1 MSRPRGPLRS
11 VAPASPAS
19 TGDPVTKTDPTA
31 GPADLAPPPRDADAR
46 AVVTIRLLA
55 ADAVQAAGS
64 GHPGLPM
71 GAAAPAYVLWSRFL
85 RHDPGRPDWPGRDR
99 FVLSAGHGSML
110 LYALLHLSGYDLPM
124 SELRA
129 FRQWG
134 SATPGHPEHGHTPGV
149 ETTTGPLGQGLG
161 NAVGMALAERMLAAR
176 YNVFGLPPLVDHR
189 TFVLAS
195 DGDLME
201 GVSHEAASL
210 AGHLRLGRLIVLY
223 DDNRIT
229 IDGDTALSCSDDV
242 AGRFAAYGW
251 HVQRVADG
259 NDLDAVDA
267 ALRAAVS
274 EQGRPSLIA
283 VRTHI
288 GYGSP
293 GRQDSPDAHGAPLGA
308 DELARTK
315 ARFGWPADRAFHVPA
330 DVRRRFR
337 ELAARGAD
345 QRREWE
351 GRLAALRAAAAGL
364 AAEWDRTQ
372 AGWLPPGI
380 DAAVPMFPADGP
392 VATRAASGKTLRA
405 LAEAV
410 PELVGGSADLAGSTC
425 TGLDGESVTAGA
437 YGGRTIR
444 FGVREHAM
452 GAMLNGI
459 ALHGGLRPFGSTFL
473 AFSDYMRPAIRL
485 AALMRLPV
493 IYVFTHDSIA
503 VGEDGPTHQPVEQL
517 TALRTIPGLA
527 VIRPADANETA
538 RAWELALRR
547 LDGPTALILSRQG
560 LPVLPPPGRSETHVG
575 ARVVR
580 EGGTRPDVAL
590 VATGSEVSLALAAA
604 DLLAVDGIA
613 ARVVSVP
620 WRERFLAS
628 GSLNVLLPA
637 AVPRV
642 IVEAGS
648 PELWQALAGPSG
660 AVLGLNGFGASGP
673 GPVVMARLGFTPDR
687 VCAVARDVVAAAQ
700 AQTGEQPQTAEQGG
714 GPATPGTGRGSAA
727 RPGLPPPPAA

>member
-1 MSRPRGPLRS
+1 MTTTADP
-11 VAPASPAS
+11 AASP
-19 TGDPVTKTDPTA
+19 VV
-31 GPADLAPPPRDADAR
+31 GPGTLSADLAPPPGDVDER

-85 RHDPGRPDWPGRDR
+85 RHDPACPGWPDRDR

-110 LYALLHLSGYDLPM
+110 LYALLHLAGYDLPM
-124 SELRA
+124 GELRA

-134 SATPGHPEHGHTPGV
+134 SATPGHPEFGHTPGV
-149 ETTTGPLGQGLG
+149 ETTTGPLGQGLA

-176 YNVFGLPPLVDHR
+176 YNKSGFAPLVDHR

-201 GVSHEAASL
+201 GISHEAASL

-229 IDGDTALSCSDDV
+229 IDGDTGLSCGDDV

-251 HVQRVADG
+251 HVQRVANG
-259 NDLDAVDA
+259 NDLAAVDT
-267 ALRAAVS
+267 ALRAAIGES
-274 EQGRPSLIA
+274 DRPSLIA

-288 GYGSP
+288 GYGSWA
-293 GRQDSPDAHGAPLGA
+293 RQDTPAAHGLPLGA

-315 ARFGWPADRAFHVPA
+315 ARFGWPAERKFHVPG

-337 ELAARGAD
+337 ELAAAGAGK
-345 QRREWE
+345 RRIWE
-351 GRLAALRAAAAGL
+351 ERLAALRAADPPL

-372 AGWLPPGI
+372 AGRMANGI
-380 DAAVPMFPADGP
+380 DAALPAFAADGP
-392 VATRAASGKTLRA
+392 VSTRAASGAILRA
-405 LAEAV
+405 LARAV
-410 PELVGGSADLAGSTC
+410 PELVGGSADLTESTC
-425 TGLDGESVTAGA
+425 TDLGEGSVTAA
-437 YGGRTIR
+437 DYGGRNIH
-444 FGVREHAM
+444 FGIREHAM

-473 AFSDYMRPAIRL
+473 VFSDYMRPAIRL
-485 AALMRLPV
+485 AALMKLPV
-493 IYVFTHDSIA
+493 VYVFTHDSIA

-517 TALRTIPGLA
+517 TSLRAIPGLT
-527 VIRPADANETA
+527 VIRPADANETV
-538 RAWELALRR
+538 RAWDLALRR
-547 LDGPTALILSRQG
+547 FDGPTALILSRQG
-560 LPVLPPPGRSETHVG
+560 LPVLLPPGRSLAQAG

-580 EGGTRPDVAL
+580 EGGVRPDVVL

-604 DLLAVDGIA
+604 DLLHEDGMT

-620 WRERFLAS
+620 LRERFLRS
-628 GSLNVLLPA
+628 GCLQEILPPG
-637 AVPRV
+637 VPRV
-642 IVEAGS
+642 VVEAGS
-648 PELWQALAGPSG
+648 TELWQALAGPSG
-660 AVLGLNGFGASGP
+660 RVIGIDTFGASGP
-673 GPVVMARLGFTPDR
+673 GSVVMAQLGFTPGR
-687 VCAVARDVVAAAQ
+687 VRDVARDVI
-700 AQTGEQPQTAEQGG
+700 
-714 GPATPGTGRGSAA
+714 GR
-727 RPGLPPPPAA
+727 